1 MNNPL
6 LLILTCLLLPLFSY
20 AIGNSTAESHAGK
33 HYVEEHYVEKQPD
46 FDMPVRD
53 PFQPP
58 ISPIENDADFSL
70 TAQNE
75 QEQEIEYQT
84 IPLKYADAEHIAEQ
98 LQKNQP
104 ALLTKWGK
112 IEHDP
117 LTNSLILEDKFDAI
131 TRIRNWLKEADT
143 PQQQVQITA
152 HIVTSS
158 KEALHELG
166 IHWGMNADPH
176 HQSVGLNRLNLHQ
189 PAGNQRHRLVLN
201 TARIHA
207 SLLELELSALEQE
220 NQLEIIASP
229 RLTASHQQ
237 PASIKQGS
245 DIPYIIQ
252 DKDKTTVQFK
262 EAVLGME
269 VTPYILRQGKIRLAL
284 KISQNAPGFPINQ
297 GGNENLAIDKQEIA
311 TQVTVKNGETLILGG
326 IFQQKKTTSLQK
338 VPYLSDLPLLGALF
352 NQTGEQNSRRELV
365 IFVTPQ
371 LTDI

>member
-1 MNNPL
+1 MKCHPL
-6 LLILTCLLLPLFSY
+6 LLLTCLLLPIFGF
-20 AIGNSTAESHAGK
+20 ATENIAVENRAD
-33 HYVEEHYVEKQPD
+33 EEHD
-46 FDMPVRD
+46 FEMPVRD

-58 ISPIENDADFSL
+58 IYPAESETGFSSIE
-70 TAQNE
+70 QNG
-75 QEQEIEYQT
+75 QEQEIEYQV
-84 IPLKYADAEHIAEQ
+84 IALQYADAEQIAGQ
-98 LQKNQP
+98 LQRNQP

-131 TRIRNWLKEADT
+131 TRIKNWLKEIDT

-166 IHWGMNADPH
+166 IHWGVNADPH
-176 HQSVGLNRLNLHQ
+176 NQSVGLNRLNLHQ

-207 SLLELELSALEQE
+207 NLLELELSALEQE

-245 DIPYIIQ
+245 DIPYIVQ

-269 VTPYILRQGKIRLAL
+269 VTPHILRQGKIRLAL
-284 KISQNAPGFPINQ
+284 KISQNAPGFPISQ
-297 GGNENLAIDKQEIA
+297 GGNENLAIDKQEII
-311 TQVTVKNGETLILGG
+311 TQVTIRNGETLILGG
-326 IFQQKKTTSLQK
+326 IFQQKKTSSLQK
-338 VPYLSDLPLLGALF
+338 VPYLSDLPLLGSLF
-352 NQTGEQNSRRELV
+352 NQKGEQHSRRELV
-365 IFVTPQ
+365 IFITPQ

>member
-1 MNNPL
+1 MNRHPLILLSCL
-6 LLILTCLLLPLFSY
+6 LLLLLPLLGF
-20 AIGNSTAESHAGK
+20 AGGTFTEKAVTEEESN
-33 HYVEEHYVEKQPD
+33 
-46 FDMPVRD
+46 FDMPIRD

-58 ISPIENDADFSL
+58 KDPVEYATEFSPTE
-70 TAQNE
+70 QNE
-75 QEQEIEYQT
+75 PEPEIEYQAMT
-84 IPLKYADAEHIAEQ
+84 LQYADAGQIAEQ
-98 LQKNQP
+98 LQKNRP

-112 IEHDP
+112 VEHDP

-131 TRIRNWLKEADT
+131 TRIKNWLKEVDT

-166 IHWGMNADPH
+166 IHWGVNADPH
-176 HQSVGLNRLNLHQ
+176 NQALGLNRLNLHQ
-189 PAGNQRHRLVLN
+189 PAGNQRHKLVLN

-207 SLLELELSALEQE
+207 NLLELELSALEQE
-220 NQLEIIASP
+220 SQLDIIASP

-237 PASIKQGS
+237 TASIKQGS
-245 DIPYIIQ
+245 DIPYIVQ

-269 VTPYILRQGKIRLAL
+269 VTPHILRQGKIRLAL

-297 GGNENLAIDKQEIA
+297 GGNENLAIDKQEII
-311 TQVTVKNGETLILGG
+311 TQVTIRNGETLILGG
-326 IFQQKKTTSLQK
+326 IFQQKKTSSLQK
-338 VPYLSDLPLLGALF
+338 VPYLSDLPLLGSLF
-352 NQTGEQNSRRELV
+352 NQKGEQHSRRELV
-365 IFVTPQ
+365 IFITPQ

>member
-1 MNNPL
+1 MNNRF
-6 LLILTCLLLPLFSY
+6 LILITCLLLPIFGF
-20 AIGNSTAESHAGK
+20 AAATESFITENRTG
-33 HYVEEHYVEKQPD
+33 EEPD
-46 FDMPVRD
+46 FEMSVRD

-58 ISPIENDADFSL
+58 IYPTENETDFSL
-70 TAQNE
+70 TGQNE
-75 QEQEIEYQT
+75 QEQEIEYQV
-84 IPLKYADAEHIAEQ
+84 IALQYANAEQIAEQ

-131 TRIRNWLKEADT
+131 TRIKNWLKEVDT

-158 KEALHELG
+158 REALHELG
-166 IHWGMNADPH
+166 IHWGVSADPQN
-176 HQSVGLNRLNLHQ
+176 QSVGLNRLNLHQ

-207 SLLELELSALEQE
+207 NLLELELSALEQE
-220 NQLEIIASP
+220 SQLEIIASP

-245 DIPYIIQ
+245 DIPYIVQ

-269 VTPYILRQGKIRLAL
+269 VTPHILRQGKIRLAL

-297 GGNENLAIDKQEIA
+297 GGNENLAIDKQEII
-311 TQVTVKNGETLILGG
+311 TQVTIRNGETLILGG

-352 NQTGEQNSRRELV
+352 NQKGEQHSRRELV
-365 IFVTPQ
+365 IFITPQ